1 MMLTTI
7 RMKTKFIEAKRWDV
21 NNVGKEAIPSQA
33 RLGGVDEESDVPG
46 DLRKLRYKY
55 SENYS

>member
-1 MMLTTI
+1 MLEKK
-7 RMKTKFIEAKRWDV
+7 RYLAKRW
-21 NNVGKEAIPSQA
+21 
-33 RLGGVDEESDVPG
+33 LGGVDEESDVPG